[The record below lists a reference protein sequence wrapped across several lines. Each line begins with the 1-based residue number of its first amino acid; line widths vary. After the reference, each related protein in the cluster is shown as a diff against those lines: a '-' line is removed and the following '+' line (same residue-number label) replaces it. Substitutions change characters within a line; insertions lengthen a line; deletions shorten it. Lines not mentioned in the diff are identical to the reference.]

1 MSNQIIT
8 LESVDFHP
16 RKLNS
21 RFIVN
26 DDGKVENP
34 LGMDVDKVVIL
45 ESTESDDICIK
56 GSCCKIIRW
65 DVKEDVSIEGFPVFD
80 IMESGELY
88 VDLTEE
94 EMREWIIKKQLPV
107 L

>member
-16 RKLNS
+16 RKLKS

-45 ESTESDDICIK
+45 ESAESDVCIK
-56 GSCCKIIRW
+56 GSCYKIIRW
-65 DVKEDVSIEGFPVFD
+65 DIKEDVSIKGFPVFD

-94 EMREWIIKKQLPV
+94 EMNEWLIKRQLPV
-107 L
+107 F

>member
-8 LESVDFHP
+8 LESVYFHP

-26 DDGKVENP
+26 GDGKVENP

-45 ESTESDDICIK
+45 ESSESDICIK
-56 GSCCKIIRW
+56 GSSYKIIKW
-65 DVKEDVSIEGFPVFD
+65 DIKEEVSIEGFPVFD

-94 EMREWIIKKQLPV
+94 EMNEWLIKKQLPV
-107 L
+107 F

>member
-45 ESTESDDICIK
+45 ESAESDICIK

-65 DVKEDVSIEGFPVFD
+65 DVKEEVSIEGFPVFD

-94 EMREWIIKKQLPV
+94 EMNEWLIKKQLPV
-107 L
+107 F

>member
-1 MSNQIIT
+1 MGNPIIT
-8 LESVDFHP
+8 LESVEFRQ

-21 RFIVN
+21 RFVVN

-45 ESTESDDICIK
+45 ESTESDICIK
-56 GSCCKIIRW
+56 GSCYKIIKW
-65 DVKEDVSIEGFPVFD
+65 DIKEEVSIEGFPVFD
-80 IMESGELY
+80 IIESGELY

-94 EMREWIIKKQLPV
+94 EMNEWLIKKQLPV
-107 L
+107 F

>member
-45 ESTESDDICIK
+45 ESTESD
-56 GSCCKIIRW
+56 S
-65 DVKEDVSIEGFPVFD
+65 
-80 IMESGELY
+80 L
-88 VDLTEE
+88 
-94 EMREWIIKKQLPV
+94 
-107 L
+107 

>member
-26 DDGKVENP
+26 GDGKVENP

-45 ESTESDDICIK
+45 ESSESDICIK
-56 GSCCKIIRW
+56 GSSYKIIKW
-65 DVKEDVSIEGFPVFD
+65 DIKEEVSIEGFPVFD
-80 IMESGELY
+80 IMEAGELY

-94 EMREWIIKKQLPV
+94 EMNEWLIKKQLPV
-107 L
+107 F

>member
-45 ESTESDDICIK
+45 ESSESDICIK
-56 GSCCKIIRW
+56 GSSYKIIKW
-65 DVKEDVSIEGFPVFD
+65 DIKEDVSIEGFPVFD

-88 VDLTEE
+88 VDLTEKE
-94 EMREWIIKKQLPV
+94 INEWLIKKQLPV
-107 L
+107 F

>member
-16 RKLNS
+16 RKLKS

-45 ESTESDDICIK
+45 ESAESDVCIK
-56 GSCCKIIRW
+56 GSCYKIIRW
-65 DVKEDVSIEGFPVFD
+65 DIKEDVSIKGFPVFD

-94 EMREWIIKKQLPV
+94 EMNEWLIKKQLPV
-107 L
+107 F

>member
-1 MSNQIIT
+1 MLNPIIT
-8 LESVDFHP
+8 LEAVDFHP

-21 RFIVN
+21 RFVVN
-26 DDGKVENP
+26 GDGKVENP

-45 ESTESDDICIK
+45 ESSESDICIK
-56 GSCCKIIRW
+56 GSSYKIIKW
-65 DVKEDVSIEGFPVFD
+65 DIKEEVSIEGFPVFD

-94 EMREWIIKKQLPV
+94 EMNEWLIKKQLPV
-107 L
+107 F

>member
-16 RKLNS
+16 RKLKS

-45 ESTESDDICIK
+45 ESSESDVCIK
-56 GSCCKIIRW
+56 GSSYKIIKW
-65 DVKEDVSIEGFPVFD
+65 DIKEDVSIEGFPVFD

-94 EMREWIIKKQLPV
+94 EMNEWLIKKQLPV
-107 L
+107 F

>member
-16 RKLNS
+16 RKLKS

-45 ESTESDDICIK
+45 ESAESDICIK
-56 GSCCKIIRW
+56 GSCYKIIRW
-65 DVKEDVSIEGFPVFD
+65 DIKEDVSIKGFPVFD
-80 IMESGELY
+80 IMEAGELY

-94 EMREWIIKKQLPV
+94 EMNEWLIKKQLPV
-107 L
+107 F

>member
-21 RFIVN
+21 RFVVN
-26 DDGKVENP
+26 GDGKVENP

-65 DVKEDVSIEGFPVFD
+65 DIKEDVSIEGFPVFD

-94 EMREWIIKKQLPV
+94 EMNEWLIKKQLPV
-107 L
+107 F

>member
-16 RKLNS
+16 RNLNR

-34 LGMDVDKVVIL
+34 LGMDVDKAVIL
-45 ESTESDDICIK
+45 ESTESDICIK
-56 GSCCKIIRW
+56 GSCYKIIKW
-65 DVKEDVSIEGFPVFD
+65 DIKEDVSIEGFPVFD
-80 IMESGELY
+80 VIEAGELY
-88 VDLTEE
+88 ADLNEE

>member
-21 RFIVN
+21 RFVVN
-26 DDGKVENP
+26 GDGKVENP

-45 ESTESDDICIK
+45 ESSESDVCIK
-56 GSCCKIIRW
+56 GSSYKIIKW
-65 DVKEDVSIEGFPVFD
+65 DIKEDVSIEGFPVFD

-94 EMREWIIKKQLPV
+94 ETNEWLIKKQLPV
-107 L
+107 F